1 MDKNS
6 DAPSQWALWF
16 PMHRHPGGMA
26 AQPSALWE
34 LVSQPR
40 CLLLDH
46 VIRIH
51 TVLTVSTV
59 KLIFDANEFYFNYL

>member
-6 DAPSQWALWF
+6 DAPCQWALWF
-16 PMHRHPGGMA
+16 PMCQRPGGMA
-26 AQPSALWE
+26 AQPSALWG

-46 VIRIH
+46 VIRLY
-51 TVLTVSTV
+51 TALTVSTV
-59 KLIFDANEFYFNYL
+59 KLVF